1 MRKIIVYIV
10 IILTILISCKKENYD
25 ERNNVVGN
33 YSGIKVSTIYHFDDT
48 IIESHTSDIRIN
60 LAKSSLDSVININFE
75 PPFHE
80 FMFKYHSEKF
90 TPISSPDSHPPSLRV
105 TADSLFFGYK
115 PGLGPYFISCIA
127 KKE

>member
-60 LAKSSLDSVININFE
+60 LAKSSL
-75 PPFHE
+75 
-80 FMFKYHSEKF
+80 
-90 TPISSPDSHPPSLRV
+90 RV

-115 PGLGPYFISCIA
+115 PGPGPYFISCIA